1 MSIMWRKVIT
11 QCGLN
16 RLNNSSF
23 PISLDEKKLFPSPS
37 MVSPLESVSLYP
49 SHSEKKSLSLHTFGY
64 GLYAVLGTIISSYF
78 P

>member
-23 PISLDEKKLFPSPS
+23 PISLDEKKLLPSPY

-49 SHSEKKSLSLHTFGY
+49 SHSEKKSLSLHAFGY
-64 GLYAVLGTIISSYF
+64 GLYAVLGTIISSYV